1 MLKIV
6 LPTIKKYVFWDNY
19 RNKIKHL
26 KENTTMS
33 IEMKIPE
40 VGRDI
45 KEIYAEMDAIK
56 ENDFKWKKG
65 RVFCLTY
72 PLDDNHHDFLKESYG
87 KFISENFLNPMAFK
101 SLKKMERE
109 VVRMSC
115 SLMNGDDTSVGT
127 MTSGGTESILMA
139 VKAARE
145 LAKKKKPW
153 ILKPE
158 LVCPESAHVAFEKAC
173 KYFNVK
179 YVPVKLDS
187 DYRANVK
194 AMKKACG
201 INTIMMMGSAPQ
213 YPQGVIDPIEELA
226 AHALKKKIPFHVDAC
241 VGGFMLPWLEKIGE
255 EIPSWDFRVPG
266 VTSISADLHK
276 YGYAAKGA
284 SVILYRSM
292 KYMKHQFFIT
302 TDWSGGIYA
311 SPNLPGTR
319 PGGAI
324 AAAWGTLN
332 KIGQEGYMEQARRT
346 IGVARDFKERINAVP
361 ELEVLGKPHATL
373 LAFKSTDKNLSI
385 LAIADQM
392 IAKGWWFDRQQNP
405 ASIHMTVM
413 PNHADSI
420 DDFINELKETIAYV
434 KERPELAKSG
444 DAAMYGMMAKIPAR
458 GLVKKS
464 VEKVMEGM
472 WGASGELPDFE
483 NGMGSDENSPLWM
496 KLADKYGPQAMEV
509 LTRVDEA
516 KDKVKETVNKINPL
530 K

>member
-1 MLKIV
+1 MLKIS
-6 LPTIKKYVFWDNY
+6 LPTIKYINLGDNN

-26 KENTTMS
+26 KEISTMS
-33 IEMKIPE
+33 NEIKIPK

-56 ENDFKWKKG
+56 SEDYEWKKG

-72 PLDDNHHDFLKESYG
+72 PVDDNHHDFLKESYG
-87 KFISENFLNPMAFK
+87 KFISENFLNPMAFQ
-101 SLKKMERE
+101 SLKKMERD

-115 SLMNGDDTSVGT
+115 SLLHGDDESVGT

-139 VKAARE
+139 VKAARD
-145 LAKKKKPW
+145 LARKTKPW

-158 LVCPESAHVAFEKAC
+158 LVCPASAHVAFEKAC
-173 KYFNVK
+173 KYFGLK
-179 YVPVKLDS
+179 YISVKLDD

-201 INTIMMMGSAPQ
+201 INTVMMMGSAPQ
-213 YPQGVIDPIEELA
+213 YPQGVIDPIEDLA
-226 AHALKKKIPFHVDAC
+226 AYALKKKIPFHVDAC
-241 VGGFMLPWLEKIGE
+241 VGGFLLPWLEKNGVE
-255 EIPSWDFRVPG
+255 LPEWDFRIPG

-284 SVILYRSM
+284 SVVLYKSM

-302 TDWSGGIYA
+302 TDWMGGIYA

-332 KIGQEGYMEQARRT
+332 KFGEEGYIEQAART
-346 IGVARDFKERINAVP
+346 IKVANEFKERIAAIP
-361 ELEVLGKPHATL
+361 ELEILGDPKATL
-373 LAFKSTDKNLSI
+373 FSFMSTDKEVDTY
-385 LAIADQM
+385 AVADVM
-392 IAKGWWFDRQQNP
+392 TDKGWWFDRQQWP
-405 ASIHMTVM
+405 ASMHLTIM
-413 PNHADSI
+413 PTHGESVDE
-420 DDFINELKETIAYV
+420 FISDLQSAVDYV
-434 KERPELAKSG
+434 REHPELAKSG
-444 DAAMYGMMAKIPAR
+444 NAAMYGMMAKIPVR
-458 GLVKKS
+458 GIVKKS
-464 VEKVMEGM
+464 VEKVMESM
-472 WGASGELPDFE
+472 WGASGKMPDFDE
-483 NGMGSDENSPLWM
+483 GMAEDDSPAWM

-509 LTRVDEA
+509 LNKVDDV
-516 KDKVKETVNKINPL
+516 KTKVKDTVNKINPL

>member
-1 MLKIV
+1 M
-6 LPTIKKYVFWDNY
+6 TIK
-19 RNKIKHL
+19 
-26 KENTTMS
+26 
-33 IEMKIPE
+33 IEIPE
-40 VGRDI
+40 SGRDI
-45 KEIYAEMDAIK
+45 ADIYKEMDAIK
-56 ENDFKWKKG
+56 EDDFKWKKG
-65 RVFCLTY
+65 KVFCLTY

-115 SLMNGDDTSVGT
+115 SLMSGDNDSVGT

-145 LAKKKKPW
+145 LARKKKPW
-153 ILKPE
+153 VLKPE
-158 LVCPESAHVAFEKAC
+158 LVAPESAHVAFEKAC
-173 KYFNVK
+173 KYFGIK

-194 AMKKACG
+194 AIKKAVG
-201 INTIMMMGSAPQ
+201 VNTIMMMGSAPQ

-226 AHALKKKIPFHVDAC
+226 AYAQKKNIPFHVDAC
-241 VGGFMLPWLEKIGE
+241 VGGFILPWLEKVGE
-255 EIPSWDFRVPG
+255 DIPLWDFRVPG

-284 SVILYRSM
+284 SVILYKSM
-292 KYMKHQFFIT
+292 NYMKHQFFIT
-302 TDWSGGIYA
+302 TEWSGGIYA
-311 SPNLPGTR
+311 SPNMPGTR

-332 KIGQEGYMEQARRT
+332 KIGQEGYKEQARRT
-346 IGVARDFKERINAVP
+346 IAVAKDFRERINEVP
-361 ELEVLGKPHATL
+361 ELEVLGNPHATL
-373 LAFKSTDKNLSI
+373 LAFQSVDKNLSI

-392 IAKGWWFDRQQNP
+392 IAKGWWFDRQQSP

-420 DDFINELKETIAYV
+420 DDFIKELTETIAYV

-464 VEKVMEGM
+464 VEKVMESM
-472 WGASGELPDFE
+472 WGPTGELPDFDK
-483 NGMGSDENSPLWM
+483 GMGSDDDSPLWM
-496 KLADKYGPQAMEV
+496 KLADKYGPKAMDVFDKFDEV
-509 LTRVDEA
+509 
-516 KDKVKETVNKINPL
+516 KSKVKDEINKINPM